1 MTTGPT
7 VPDESPELRA
17 LLERLDGGDVDAL
30 GGLFTIYQSK
40 LRRMVDLRLDPRLN
54 GRVSASDVVQEAY
67 IDALKRIRH
76 YIDNPEMPFH
86 VWLRLIAGQRL
97 VEVHRQHLGAKR
109 RDAGQEISIDRH
121 GRGRGWAAAS
131 SVCLAGHLAGHGPS
145 PSSVVVRGETLARL
159 ETALEAL
166 DPIDREV
173 LALRHFEELTN
184 QEVAEVLGL
193 DKSAASKRYMRA
205 LVRLKDV
212 LAELPGFGLSED
224 G

>member
-1 MTTGPT
+1 MTPDATT
-7 VPDESPELRA
+7 PDESPELRA
-17 LLERLDGGDVDAL
+17 LLDRLDGGDVAAL
-30 GGLFTIYQSK
+30 GGLFALYQSK
-40 LRRMVDLRLDPRLN
+40 LKRMVDLRLDPRLN

-67 IDALKRIRH
+67 IDALKRVRH

-97 VEVHRQHLGAKR
+97 VEVHRQHLGAR
-109 RDAGQEISIDRH
+109 CRDAGQEISIDRN

-145 PSSVVVRGETLARL
+145 PSSIVVRGETLARL
-159 ETALEAL
+159 EAALDAL

-184 QEVAEVLGL
+184 QEVAELLGL

-212 LAELPGFGLSED
+212 LAVSPGFGPFD
-224 G
+224 DD